1 MKKDVP
7 LIWCMDWLAFCR
19 QLTPTLEDNTA
30 FPPGVER
37 DALELEKVE
46 VAQII
51 KREGMGSRF

>member
-1 MKKDVP
+1 
-7 LIWCMDWLAFCR
+7 MDWLAFCR